1 MQEQGLGGLDYILIL
16 ILILLMFLFAPIAG
30 LGLFVVWLLK
40 KGYNIMNQNT
50 ERYCYIAYKHK
61 QTGQVFDS
69 GIQLESE
76 VDMHENQVI
85 STGHCI
91 LIRYNDRDV
100 NKLKGWI
107 ETFRKENSVI
117 C

>member
-1 MQEQGLGGLDYILIL
+1 
-16 ILILLMFLFAPIAG
+16 LLMFMFAPIAG
-30 LGLFVVWLLK
+30 LGLLAVWLIK

-50 ERYCYIAYKHK
+50 ERYCYVAYKHN

-76 VDMHENQVI
+76 IDVQENNI
-85 STGHCI
+85 INAGHLI
-91 LIRYNDRDV
+91 MIRYNDCDV